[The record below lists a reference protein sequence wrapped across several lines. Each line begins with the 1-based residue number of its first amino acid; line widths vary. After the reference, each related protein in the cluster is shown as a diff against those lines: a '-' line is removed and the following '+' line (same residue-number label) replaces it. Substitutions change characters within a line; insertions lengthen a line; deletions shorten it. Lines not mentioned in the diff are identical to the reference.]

1 MSVLWAWLLGCHLHK
16 LHKWFNNPMNF
27 LGFSMSA
34 SIIYEFMHANKGVC
48 MPKRKVATRPK
59 ATPKKTQRRVDAP
72 SPSVTNE
79 AANYSRSSASA
90 RYSDARHSRRRK
102 GILRG
107 FLIVLL
113 SFVVIGGTVAFAYA
127 MNISSKLNEGID
139 SALRG
144 QLTEVTGGDPF
155 YMLLIGVD
163 KNQDRVNSA
172 EYGADDSAY
181 RTDSILL
188 ARVDPTE
195 KKVTLVSIHR
205 DTLVDLGSN
214 GKEKINAAYSIGG
227 AAYTVEV
234 ISEFAGV
241 PISHYAE
248 IDFDQFCSVV
258 DTIGGIEV
266 NVAIDCIDPEYTGAD
281 IKAGVQTLNGDN
293 ALKLCRARHAYDDL
307 GDGDVY
313 RAANQRMVIGAILKK
328 ILTLDVASMT
338 STISTIAESVSTDL
352 SLTDILS
359 LANSFRD
366 FDFDNNLLSGMEPTN
381 SKYVNDTWYE
391 ICDTAAWQAMMVRV
405 NQGLSPY
412 SDESQDPTG
421 GILDA
426 TNVTNS
432 DDDSSDSDSDSDSTT
447 SADKEY
453 SGTVEVLNG
462 VGVEGLAGRISYTLS
477 NQGFDTWAGN
487 ADSLDYSKTRI
498 IYVGSENQAKA
509 KAVADVLGLS
519 NVVADDGTYA
529 GEAEVV
535 VVLGEDMVNN

>member
-1 MSVLWAWLLGCHLHK
+1 
-16 LHKWFNNPMNF
+16 
-27 LGFSMSA
+27 
-34 SIIYEFMHANKGVC
+34 
-48 MPKRKVATRPK
+48 MPKRKVASKPK

-72 SPSVTNE
+72 SPSTTNE

-90 RYSDARHSRRRK
+90 RYSDARHSRKRK
-102 GILRG
+102 SVLRG
-107 FLIVLL
+107 FLVVLL
-113 SFVVIGGTVAFAYA
+113 SFVVVGGTLAFAYA
-127 MNISSKLNEGID
+127 LNISSKLNEGID
-139 SALRG
+139 AALRG
-144 QLTEVTGGDPF
+144 QLTDVNGGDPF
-155 YMLLIGVD
+155 YMLLIGID
-163 KNQDRVNSA
+163 KNVDRVNSA
-172 EYGADDSAY
+172 EYGADDSNY

-188 ARVDPTE
+188 ARIDPTE

-205 DTLVDLGSN
+205 DTLVDLGSY
-214 GKEKINAAYSIGG
+214 GKDKINAAFSYGG

-266 NVAIDCIDPEYTGAD
+266 NVAIDCYDPDYTGAD

-328 ILTLDVASMT
+328 ILTLDAATMT
-338 STISTIAESVSTDL
+338 STISTIADSVSTDF

-359 LANSFRD
+359 LANSFRG
-366 FDFDNNLLSGMEPTN
+366 FDLDTDLMSGMEPTN

-391 ICDTAAWQAMMVRV
+391 ICDTAAWQEMMVRV

-412 SDESQDPTG
+412 SDASQDPTG

-426 TNVTNS
+426 TNITNA
-432 DDDSSDSDSDSDSTT
+432 DTD
-447 SADKEY
+447 SADSNESDTSSSAESDY

-462 VGVEGLAGRISYTLS
+462 TGVNGLAGRISSTLS
-477 NQGFDTWAGN
+477 NYGFDTSSDN
-487 ADSLDYSKTRI
+487 ADSIDYSTTRI
-498 IYVGSENQAKA
+498 IYVGSKNQAKA

-535 VVLGEDMVNN
+535 VVLGSDMAGN